1 MRLGKI
7 SISAVLAVAVF
18 GHPAANAAEASED
31 ASSVT
36 QVSFLTTQ
44 VTIVEGTSVNI
55 TILFSPLTLREID
68 VNYAITPLDDPT
80 DAEASTGSL
89 TIPEGY
95 FGVLATFSST
105 DDQTV
110 EPPRSDLILSLTE
123 GTHYTIGSR
132 STVHIVIIE
141 GVCDRSPPLR
151 DALMAE
157 ARSSITNAGGGAINP
172 GSGVTDPGGGAIDPG
187 TGVVSPGDGAINPG
201 GGVTPPGNEIDCLDV
216 TGDHLGTITDLD
228 LSSAG
233 VTTLKENDF
242 LNLDAL
248 RSLDLS
254 GNRLAVLP
262 ENVFSPLG
270 ALRELSL
277 SENDL
282 TTLTVSVFSGLSALR
297 TLDLHDNRLTQLS
310 PGVFSTL
317 TALNQLFLN
326 ENALT
331 TLTAGVF
338 DGLNQLRILDLHDN
352 RLTQLSPGVFSTLT
366 ALNQLFLNENALT
379 TLTAGVFDGLNR
391 LRILNLHENELAR
404 LPENIFSPLPSLE
417 ELSLSS
423 NRLTALPPRV
433 FAGLSGLRSLW
444 LGGNLPGSDTG
455 DGTRDDTQAY
465 FDAAGNAVL
474 TVNFK
479 TLRPSDETPFEVH
492 AVLELREGTPF
503 DLDVVLRAQ
512 GVELS
517 SDRVTLSTGDVQSS
531 ILTVIQTEVDAEVAL
546 TLPPVPDHVC
556 ERTNQRCYQGFRVV
570 AGEPLDP
577 AASWP
582 PFPEPTLSLA
592 STVTIE
598 VGEGATAE
606 IIIDVEPFAPQELV
620 VNYTIGTVGADD
632 DVADAED
639 YVLDGHAVGNVGSVT
654 VPRGSTV
661 GVIRI
666 AVSDDQEIEPLR
678 ERFTVSL
685 AEGSHYTLASPTSVQ
700 IVIKEGVCDRSAPVR
715 DALTDAGGE
724 TDCSD
729 VTDAHLDTVM
739 DLNLSSTNLT
749 ALKENDFL
757 DLDELMSLNLSDN
770 RLSELPEDVF
780 LPLDALRELSLNGN
794 ALTTLTAGV
803 FDGLSELQTLN
814 LHDNQLSE
822 LPEDVFSPLDALNA
836 LSLNGNDLTTLAAG
850 VFASLIE
857 LQTLNLHDNR
867 LSRLTP
873 GVFSNLVALNALSL
887 SGNDLTTLTASAF
900 DGLNRLRILSLH
912 ENQLAQLPENIFSP
926 LASLEELSL
935 SSNRLTTL
943 PARVFAGLSGLRS
956 LWLGSNL
963 PGSDTGDDTR
973 DDTQAYFD
981 AAGNAVLT
989 VRLVKRTGPDKPR
1002 FGVLA
1007 DLSLREGAPFD
1018 LDVVLETRGVELS
1031 SDRVTLST
1039 SDVQSSMLTVI
1050 QTEVD
1055 AAVALIVPPVP
1066 DHVCERTNQRCYQG
1080 FRVVAGEPLD
1090 PAAPPPPFPEPTLS
1104 LASTATIEIE
1114 EGATAEITIDV
1125 EPFAP
1130 QELAVNYTVGTVGAD
1145 DDVADAEDYA
1155 FDGHVGSSVGSV
1167 TIPRGSTVGVI
1178 RIAVSD
1184 DQEIEPLRE
1193 RFTVSLAKGLHYT
1206 LASPTSVQVVIK
1218 EGVCDRSAPVRDAL
1232 TDAGGETDCSDVTDA
1247 HLNRS
1252 TDLDLASADLTALKE
1267 DDFLNLNDL
1276 RSLDLSDNRLSE
1288 LPEDVFSPLASL
1300 EKLSLSSNRLTTL
1313 PPRVFTGLSELQTLN
1328 LHDNRLSELPE
1339 DVFSPLASLEEL
1351 SLSSNRLTTLPPRV
1365 FTGLSKLQTLNLRD
1379 NRLSGLP
1386 LEAFSSLGNLDE
1398 LFLSGNSLTA
1408 LPADGFDG
1416 LNQLRILA
1424 LHENQIARLPRGI
1437 FSPLAS
1443 LEELSLSSN
1452 RLTALPPRVF
1462 ADLSELRSLWL
1473 GGNLPG
1479 NDAGDD
1485 TRDDTQAYFD
1495 AAGNAVL
1502 TVNFKT
1508 LRPSDGATSEILVV
1522 LELREGA
1529 PFDMNLAL
1537 EAEGTE
1543 PSSDRVTL
1551 SAGEVQSDIF
1561 TVSTPTT
1568 VTLTLPPV
1576 PDHVCERTSQ
1586 RCYQGFRVVAGEP
1599 LDLAAPPPP
1608 PSEPT
1613 LSLVSAATIEVEE
1626 GATAEITIDVEP
1638 FAPPGLVVNYTVGA
1652 DDDVAD
1658 AEDYVFDGHGG
1669 GNASSVTISS
1679 RSEEVVIQI
1688 AVSDDQEIEPLRERF
1703 TVSLAEGLHY
1713 TLASPTSVQVVIKE
1727 GVCDRSAPVRDALT
1741 DAGGETDCSDV
1752 TDTHLGTV
1760 TDLNLSSMGVIAL
1773 KENDFLNLDALRSL
1787 DLSDNRLSELPE
1799 DVFSPL
1805 ASLEKLNLSSNRL
1818 TTLPPR
1824 VFTGLSKLQTL
1835 NLHDNRLSELPENVF
1850 SPLDTLRELS
1860 LNGND
1865 LTALTAGVFDGLSEL
1880 QTLNLHDN
1888 RLSELPEDVFPPL
1901 ATLRELSLNG
1911 NDLTTLTAGVFD
1923 DLSQLRIL
1931 ALHDNQ
1937 IAQLPENIFSPLAS
1951 LEELSLS
1958 SNRLTTLPAR
1968 VFAGLSELRS
1978 LWLGGNLPGS
1988 DAGDDTEGNT
1998 RDDVLGAYFDAG
2010 GNAVLTVNFK
2020 TLGSF
2025 DGATPEVHV
2034 VLELREGAPFDMT
2047 LALEAEGT
2055 VPSSDRVTLSVGE
2068 VQSDVFTASTPTVVS
2083 LTPPPLPDHVCER
2096 TSQRCYQGFRVVA
2109 GDPLV
2114 LAKPTPSLRLRIRVF
2129 LEGALDE
2136 TR

>member
-201 GGVTPPGNEIDCLDV
+201 TGVTPPGNEIDCLDV

-297 TLDLHDNRLTQLS
+297 TLDLHDNLLTQLSPGVFSTLTALNQLFLNENALTTLTSSIFDGLNQLRILDLHDNRFAQLS

-338 DGLNQLRILDLHDN
+338 DGLSQ
-352 RLTQLSPGVFSTLT
+352 
-366 ALNQLFLNENALT
+366 
-379 TLTAGVFDGLNR
+379 
-391 LRILNLHENELAR
+391 LRILNLHENQLAQ
-404 LPENIFSPLPSLE
+404 LPENIFSPLASLE
-417 ELSLSS
+417 DLSLSS
-423 NRLTALPPRV
+423 NRLTTLPARA
-433 FAGLSGLRSLW
+433 FAGLSELRSLW

-455 DGTRDDTQAY
+455 DGTRNDTQAY

-474 TVNFK
+474 TVRLVKRTGPDKPRFG
-479 TLRPSDETPFEVH
+479 
-492 AVLELREGTPF
+492 VLANLNLREGAPF

-577 AASWP
+577 AAPP
-582 PFPEPTLSLA
+582 PFDEPTLSLT

-598 VGEGATAE
+598 VEEGATAE

-620 VNYTIGTVGADD
+620 VNYTIGTVG
-632 DVADAED
+632 
-639 YVLDGHAVGNVGSVT
+639 NVGSVT
-654 VPRGSTV
+654 VPRGSTL

-757 DLDELMSLNLSDN
+757 NLDALRSLDLSDN
-770 RLSELPEDVF
+770 RLSELPEAIF
-780 LPLDALRELSLNGN
+780 SPLGTLRELSLDGN
-794 ALTTLTAGV
+794 DLTTLPADV

-836 LSLNGNDLTTLAAG
+836 LSLNGNDLTTLAAD

-1007 DLSLREGAPFD
+1007 DLSLREGAPFA
-1018 LDVVLETRGVELS
+1018 LDVVLMTRGVELS

-1039 SDVQSSMLTVI
+1039 GDVQSSILTVI

-1055 AAVALIVPPVP
+1055 AVVALTLPPVP

-1104 LASTATIEIE
+1104 LASTATIEVE
-1114 EGATAEITIDV
+1114 EGATAKITIDV
-1125 EPFAP
+1125 SPFAP
-1130 QELAVNYTVGTVGAD
+1130 RELAVNYTVGTVGT
-1145 DDVADAEDYA
+1145 DDVA
-1155 FDGHVGSSVGSV
+1155 
-1167 TIPRGSTVGVI
+1167 
-1178 RIAVSD
+1178 
-1184 DQEIEPLRE
+1184 
-1193 RFTVSLAKGLHYT
+1193 
-1206 LASPTSVQVVIK
+1206 
-1218 EGVCDRSAPVRDAL
+1218 
-1232 TDAGGETDCSDVTDA
+1232 
-1247 HLNRS
+1247 
-1252 TDLDLASADLTALKE
+1252 
-1267 DDFLNLNDL
+1267 
-1276 RSLDLSDNRLSE
+1276 
-1288 LPEDVFSPLASL
+1288 
-1300 EKLSLSSNRLTTL
+1300 
-1313 PPRVFTGLSELQTLN
+1313 
-1328 LHDNRLSELPE
+1328 
-1339 DVFSPLASLEEL
+1339 
-1351 SLSSNRLTTLPPRV
+1351 
-1365 FTGLSKLQTLNLRD
+1365 
-1379 NRLSGLP
+1379 
-1386 LEAFSSLGNLDE
+1386 
-1398 LFLSGNSLTA
+1398 
-1408 LPADGFDG
+1408 
-1416 LNQLRILA
+1416 
-1424 LHENQIARLPRGI
+1424 
-1437 FSPLAS
+1437 
-1443 LEELSLSSN
+1443 
-1452 RLTALPPRVF
+1452 
-1462 ADLSELRSLWL
+1462 
-1473 GGNLPG
+1473 
-1479 NDAGDD
+1479 
-1485 TRDDTQAYFD
+1485 
-1495 AAGNAVL
+1495 
-1502 TVNFKT
+1502 
-1508 LRPSDGATSEILVV
+1508 
-1522 LELREGA
+1522 
-1529 PFDMNLAL
+1529 
-1537 EAEGTE
+1537 
-1543 PSSDRVTL
+1543 
-1551 SAGEVQSDIF
+1551 
-1561 TVSTPTT
+1561 
-1568 VTLTLPPV
+1568 
-1576 PDHVCERTSQ
+1576 
-1586 RCYQGFRVVAGEP
+1586 
-1599 LDLAAPPPP
+1599 
-1608 PSEPT
+1608 
-1613 LSLVSAATIEVEE
+1613 
-1626 GATAEITIDVEP
+1626 
-1638 FAPPGLVVNYTVGA
+1638 
-1652 DDDVAD
+1652 DDVAD
-1658 AEDYVFDGHGG
+1658 AEDYVLDGHVGGHGDGHGG
-1669 GNASSVTISS
+1669 SVTIPGGST
-1679 RSEEVVIQI
+1679 VGVIRI

-1741 DAGGETDCSDV
+1741 DASGETDCSDV
-1752 TDTHLGTV
+1752 TDAHLNEV
-1760 TDLNLSSMGVIAL
+1760 KDLNLSSTNLTAL
-1773 KENDFLNLDALRSL
+1773 KENDFLNLDKLTSL
-1787 DLSDNRLSELPE
+1787 DLSDNQLSRLPE

-1805 ASLEKLNLSSNRL
+1805 ASLEKLSLSSNRLTTLPPQVFTGLSELQTLNLHDNRLNELPEDVFSRLDTLRMLSLNGNSLTALPADAFADLNQLRILALHDNRLSGLPLEAFSSLGNLDELFLSGNSLTALPAGVFGGLDKLRILELHDNQLDQLPRSIFSRLASLEELSLSSNRLTALPPRVFAGLSQLRSLWLGGNLAGSDPGDDTQDDPQNDILGAYFDAAGNAVLTVNFKTLRPSDGATSEVLVVLELREGAPFDMDLAFEAEGIAPSSDRVTLSVGEVQSDIFTVSTPTTVTLTLPPVPDHLCERTSQRCYQGFRVVAGEPLDLAAPPLPPPEPTLSLASAATIEVEEGSTAEIMIDVDPFAPPGLVVNYTVGADDDVADAEDYVFDGQGDGNVGSVTISGGSVGVIRIAVSDDQEIEPLRERFTVSLAEGHYALASPTSVQVVIKEGVCDRSTSVRDALTDAAGETDCSDVTDAHLNEVTNLNLPSADVAALKENDFLNLDALTSLDLSDNRLSELPESVFSPLAFLEKLSLSSNRL

-1835 NLHDNRLSELPENVF
+1835 NLHDNRLSELPEDVF
-1850 SPLDTLRELS
+1850 APLATLRELS

-1865 LTALTAGVFDGLSEL
+1865 LTTLTADVFGGLSEL

-1888 RLSELPEDVFPPL
+1888 RLTRLTPGVFSNL
-1901 ATLRELSLNG
+1901 IALNALSLNG
-1911 NDLTTLTAGVFD
+1911 NELTTLTAGVFD

-1958 SNRLTTLPAR
+1958 SNRLTTLPAW

-1988 DAGDDTEGNT
+1988 DAGDDTGGNT
-1998 RDDVLGAYFDAG
+1998 RDDVLGAYFDAV

-2020 TLGSF
+2020 TLRPS
-2025 DGATPEVHV
+2025 DGATSEVHV

-2055 VPSSDRVTLSVGE
+2055 VPSSDRVTLPVGE
-2068 VQSDVFTASTPTVVS
+2068 VQSDVFTASTPTMVS

-2096 TSQRCYQGFRVVA
+2096 TNQRCYQGFRVVA

-2114 LAKPTPSLRLRIRVF
+2114 LAKPPPSLRLRIRVF
-2129 LEGALDE
+2129 LEGALE
-2136 TR
+2136 

>member
-157 ARSSITNAGGGAINP
+157 ARSSITNAGSGAINP

-201 GGVTPPGNEIDCLDV
+201 TGVTPPGNEIDCLDV

-254 GNRLAVLP
+254 GNRLAALP

-282 TTLTVSVFSGLSALR
+282 TTLTASVFSGLSALR
-297 TLDLHDNRLTQLS
+297 TLDLHDNLFTQLS

-317 TALNQLFLN
+317 TALNQLSLN

-366 ALNQLFLNENALT
+366 ALNQLSLNGNALT
-379 TLTAGVFDGLNR
+379 TLTAGVFAGLNR
-391 LRILNLHENELAR
+391 LRILNLHENELVQ
-404 LPENIFSPLPSLE
+404 LPENIFSPLASLE

-423 NRLTALPPRV
+423 NRLTILPARVFAGLNRLRILNLHENELVQLPENIFSPLASLEELSLSSNRLTTLPARV

-444 LGGNLPGSDTG
+444 LGGNLPGSDTE
-455 DGTRDDTQAY
+455 DDTQAY

-479 TLRPSDETPFEVH
+479 TLNRAPFEVH
-492 AVLELREGTPF
+492 VILELREGAPF

-517 SDRVTLSTGDVQSS
+517 SDRVTLSTGDVQSN

-556 ERTNQRCYQGFRVV
+556 ERTNRRCYQGFRVV

-577 AASWP
+577 AAPP
-582 PFPEPTLSLA
+582 PFDEPTLSLT

-598 VGEGATAE
+598 VEEGATAE

-620 VNYTIGTVGADD
+620 VNYTIGT
-632 DVADAED
+632 
-639 YVLDGHAVGNVGSVT
+639 VGNVGSVT

-757 DLDELMSLNLSDN
+757 NLDALRSLDLSDN
-770 RLSELPEDVF
+770 RLSELPEAIF
-780 LPLDALRELSLNGN
+780 SPLGTLRELSLDGN
-794 ALTTLTAGV
+794 DLTTLPADG

-822 LPEDVFSPLDALNA
+822 LPEDVFSPLDTLRE
-836 LSLNGNDLTTLAAG
+836 LSLNGNALTTLTAG
-850 VFASLIE
+850 ILDGLSE

-973 DDTQAYFD
+973 DDTQVYFD

-1018 LDVVLETRGVELS
+1018 LDVVLRTRGVELS

-1039 SDVQSSMLTVI
+1039 GDVQSSILTVI

-1055 AAVALIVPPVP
+1055 AAVALTVPPVP

-1193 RFTVSLAKGLHYT
+1193 RFTVSLAKSLHYT

-1252 TDLDLASADLTALKE
+1252 TDLNLASAGLTALKE
-1267 DDFLNLNDL
+1267 NDFLNLNDL
-1276 RSLDLSDNRLSE
+1276 RSLNLSDNRLSE
-1288 LPEDVFSPLASL
+1288 LPENVFSPLTSL

-1313 PPRVFTGLSELQTLN
+1313 PPRVFNSLSE
-1328 LHDNRLSELPE
+1328 
-1339 DVFSPLASLEEL
+1339 
-1351 SLSSNRLTTLPPRV
+1351 
-1365 FTGLSKLQTLNLRD
+1365 LQTLNLRD

-1398 LFLSGNSLTA
+1398 LFLSGNKLTA
-1408 LPADGFDG
+1408 LAAGAFDG
-1416 LNQLRILA
+1416 LDKLRILE
-1424 LHENQIARLPRGI
+1424 LHDNQLAQLPENI

-1452 RLTALPPRVF
+1452 RLTTLPERVF
-1462 ADLSELRSLWL
+1462 AGLSGLRSLWL
-1473 GGNLPG
+1473 GGNVPG
-1479 NDAGDD
+1479 SDTGDD
-1485 TRDDTQAYFD
+1485 TGGNTSRAYFD
-1495 AAGNAVL
+1495 TVGNAVL

-1508 LRPSDGATSEILVV
+1508 LLRPSDGATSEVLVV

-1529 PFDMNLAL
+1529 PFDMDLTL
-1537 EAEGTE
+1537 EAEGME

-1551 SAGEVQSDIF
+1551 SVGDVQSDVFI
-1561 TVSTPTT
+1561 VRTT
-1568 VTLTLPPV
+1568 AMITLTPPPV

-1599 LDLAAPPPP
+1599 LDLAAPPP
-1608 PSEPT
+1608 SEPI
-1613 LSLVSAATIEVEE
+1613 LFLASAATIEVEE
-1626 GATAEITIDVEP
+1626 GTTAEITFLVDP
-1638 FAPPGLVVNYTVGA
+1638 FAPSSLIVNYTVGA
-1652 DDDVAD
+1652 DDDTAD
-1658 AEDYVFDGHGG
+1658 AEDYVLDGHGG
-1669 GNASSVTISS
+1669 GSASSVTIS
-1679 RSEEVVIQI
+1679 EGPDGVIRI

-1727 GVCDRSAPVRDALT
+1727 GVCDRSTSVRDALT
-1741 DAGGETDCSDV
+1741 DAGDETDCSDV
-1752 TDTHLGTV
+1752 TDAHLDRS
-1760 TDLNLSSMGVIAL
+1760 TDLNLASMGVAAL
-1773 KENDFLNLDALRSL
+1773 KEDDFLDLDMLRSL

-1805 ASLEKLNLSSNRL
+1805 
-1818 TTLPPR
+1818 
-1824 VFTGLSKLQTL
+1824 
-1835 NLHDNRLSELPENVF
+1835 
-1850 SPLDTLRELS
+1850 DTLRELS
-1860 LNGND
+1860 LNGNA
-1865 LTALTAGVFDGLSEL
+1865 LTTLTAGVFDGLSEL

-1888 RLSELPEDVFPPL
+1888 RLSELPEDVFSSL

-1911 NDLTTLTAGVFD
+1911 NDLTTLTAGVFVG
-1923 DLSQLRIL
+1923 LNQLRIL

-1937 IAQLPENIFSPLAS
+1937 IAQLPRSIFSPLVS

-1998 RDDVLGAYFDAG
+1998 RDDILGAYFDAG

-2136 TR
+2136 TQ